1 MTIRRLLYGTLL
13 CYSAFKKKNDE
24 LQHWKYVKK
33 YKKNGKWRYVYNVGT
48 TGQRING
55 ELDPSYREYTR
66 LQDLLGYDER
76 DAAAIAEYN
85 YRHAMNNAD
94 SYNTLKNPT
103 YYNQAKSDALYK
115 HAKVAGKIAS
125 KAVERYYKTPLGK
138 LDKAVGVVNKGRE
151 KVANALS
158 KLSEAVKPKER
169 SLISKT
175 SGTPHKVGSHTV
187 VKRIS

>member
-1 MTIRRLLYGTLL
+1 MNHYYAVTR
-13 CYSAFKKKNDE
+13 SKKNDE

-48 TGQRING
+48 TGDQING
-55 ELDPSYREYTR
+55 KITSPYREYTKI
-66 LQDLLGYDER
+66 QDVLGFDER
-76 DAAAIAEYN
+76 DAAGIAEVNYHRADDNARAYN
-85 YRHAMNNAD
+85 HSQTTN
-94 SYNTLKNPT
+94 SK

-115 HAKVAGKIAS
+115 QAKVAGKIAS
-125 KAVERYYKTPLGK
+125 KSVERYYKTPLGK

-175 SGTPHKVGSHTV
+175 GGTPYKVGSHTV

>member
-1 MTIRRLLYGTLL
+1 MNHYYAIVR
-13 CYSAFKKKNDE
+13 SKKKNDE

-94 SYNTLKNPT
+94 SYNTMKNPT
-103 YYNQAKSDALYK
+103 YYNQAKSNANYK
-115 HAKVAGKIAS
+115 QAKVAGKIAS

-138 LDKAVGVVNKGRE
+138 LDKAVGVANKGRE